1 MMKIII
7 IGGGFMGEAII
18 KGMLNTNQFNV
29 NNISVV
35 EIDTKKINQL
45 KKYNIQIHNN
55 LDALCN
61 EKIIILA
68 VKPQQIEQVISD
80 LSKKISPNT
89 IVVSIAAGTSIATIE
104 QKIKTNPV
112 IRVMPNIL
120 AAIGAGVSVYTISK
134 QVTAENITLTEA
146 ILKSFSKVVIQVADE
161 KTLDAATAI
170 HGSGPAYVFLF
181 MEYIIQSAIKLG
193 INEQDAKQL
202 VLATFLGS
210 ADYALQS
217 QESLSKLRKSVT
229 SPGGT
234 TEAALT
240 TLDEKQLS
248 EIIDSAIHAAFNRA
262 TELANEK

>member
-1 MMKIII
+1 MKIII

-18 KGMLNTNQFNV
+18 KGMLNTNQFKSND
-29 NNISVV
+29 ISVI
-35 EIDTKKINQL
+35 EINTKKINQL
-45 KKYNIQIHNN
+45 KKYKIQTHNS
-55 LDALCN
+55 LDDLSN
-61 EKIIILA
+61 GKVIILA
-68 VKPQQIEQVISD
+68 VKPQQIEQVLND
-80 LSKKISPNT
+80 LSNKISPNT
-89 IVVSIAAGTSIATIE
+89 IVISIAAGTTIATIE

-120 AAIGAGVSVYTISK
+120 VAIGSGVSVYTTSK
-134 QVTAENITLTEA
+134 QVSTENIAFTEA

-193 INEQDAKQL
+193 INEKDAKQL

-217 QESLSKLRKSVT
+217 QESLNKLRESVT

-234 TEAALT
+234 TEAALAK
-240 TLDEKQLS
+240 LDEKQLN
-248 EIIDSAIHAAFNRA
+248 EIIDSAINAAFNKA
-262 TELANEK
+262 TELANN

>member
-1 MMKIII
+1 MKIGI

-18 KGMLNTNQFNV
+18 KGMLNTNQFKPND
-29 NNISVV
+29 ISVI
-35 EIDTKKINQL
+35 EIDTEKINQL
-45 KKYNIQIHNN
+45 KKYNIQVHHR
-55 LDALCN
+55 LDLLNN
-61 EKIIILA
+61 EKVVILA
-68 VKPQQIEQVISD
+68 VKPQQVEQVLSD
-80 LSKKISPNT
+80 LSKNISPKT
-89 IVVSIAAGTSIATIE
+89 IVISIAAGTTIATIE
-104 QKIKTNPV
+104 QKINNHPV

-120 AAIGAGVSVYTISK
+120 AAIGLGVSVYTTSK
-134 QVTAENITLTEA
+134 QVSTEDIAITEA
-146 ILKSFSKVVIQVADE
+146 ILQSFSKVVIEVSDE

-193 INEQDAKQL
+193 INKKDAEQL

-217 QESLSKLRKSVT
+217 QESLNKLRESVT

-240 TLDEKQLS
+240 KLDDKQLD
-248 EIIDSAIHAAFNRA
+248 EIIDSAIHAAFDRA
-262 TELANEK
+262 TELANN